1 MLEALTRAATESPLE
16 FWSIVANALTA
27 VLALAAILVSVW
39 AFTRQIHSEHYGE
52 IDKIYFDLLK
62 EAVIHPAYGQGM
74 RAVDDVFDPGYEAY
88 AFMVVNFVETI
99 LDRCSGR
106 KALEETWQPIIELE
120 INKHL
125 DWLSRPENQLRFKKG
140 FLSFLAAGAFR
151 RFERNADLNARMR
164 QALAG
169 CL

>member
-1 MLEALTRAATESPLE
+1 MLEALTRAATDSPLE
-16 FWSIVANALTA
+16 FWSIIANALTA

-62 EAVIHPAYGQGM
+62 EAVTHPIYGQGM
-74 RAVDDVFDPGYEAY
+74 RAVEGAFDPGYDAY

-125 DWLSRPENQLRFKKG
+125 DWLSQPQNQLKFKKG
-140 FLSFLAAGAFR
+140 FLAFLAAGAFR
-151 RFERNADLNARMR
+151 RFERSADLNARMR
-164 QALAG
+164 EALAAR
-169 CL
+169 L

>member
-1 MLEALTRAATESPLE
+1 MLEALTRATIDSPLE

-62 EAVIHPAYGQGM
+62 EAVTHPVYGQGM
-74 RAVDDVFDPGYEAY
+74 RAVDGAFEPAYEAY

-125 DWLSRPENQLRFKKG
+125 DWLSQPENQSKFKKA
-140 FLSFLAAGAFR
+140 FLAFLADGAFR
-151 RFERNADLNARMR
+151 RYERRADLNARMR
-164 QALAG
+164 EALAAHR
-169 CL
+169 

>member
-1 MLEALTRAATESPLE
+1 MLEALTRAATHSPLE

-27 VLALAAILVSVW
+27 ILALAAILVSVW

-62 EAVIHPAYGQGM
+62 EAVTHPTYGQGM
-74 RAVDDVFDPGYEAY
+74 RAVDGVFEPAYEAY

-99 LDRCSGR
+99 LDRCAGR

-125 DWLSRPENQLRFKKG
+125 DWLARPENQFKFKAD
-140 FLSFLAAGAFR
+140 FLKFLADGGFR
-151 RFERNADLNARMR
+151 RYERRADLNARMR
-164 QALAG
+164 EALAG
-169 CL
+169 YR